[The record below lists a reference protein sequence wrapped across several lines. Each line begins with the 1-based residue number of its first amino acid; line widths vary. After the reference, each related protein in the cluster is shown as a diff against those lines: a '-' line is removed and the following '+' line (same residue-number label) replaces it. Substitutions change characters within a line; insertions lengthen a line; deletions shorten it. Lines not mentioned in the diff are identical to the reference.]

1 MKALVQRVKSA
12 QVTVGDHR
20 ISQISKGFLVFIG
33 MMKSDTQVDLE
44 WMVKKIIH
52 LRIFPDDQ
60 GRMKHGIQDISGEI
74 LLVSQFT
81 LCADL
86 KKGSRPSFSDAM
98 EPTLAKEQCAAA
110 ASALAAFVPVQQG
123 QFGAMMDVSLVND
136 GPVTIWLDSKMGNGA
151 KT

>member
-1 MKALVQRVKSA
+1 MRALIQRVKSA
-12 QVTVGDHR
+12 RVTVADELV
-20 ISQISKGFLVFIG
+20 SQISQGLLVFIG
-33 MMKSDTQVDLE
+33 MMKNDTEADLE

-52 LRIFPDDQ
+52 LRIFPDSQ

-98 EPTLAKEQCAAA
+98 APTEAKEHCATAA
-110 ASALAAFVPVQQG
+110 RALATHVPVQQG
-123 QFGAMMDVSLVND
+123 RFGAMMDVALVND
-136 GPVTIWLDSKMGNGA
+136 GPVTIWLDSKAGNGS